1 MLITYIDILFIIAG
15 LIGIAVGFLCQTP
28 VPAPMSP
35 PAASLGEVLLT
46 VLALIPAAVGVNVL
60 VVALTPGMPS
70 MNVLTKTVLLP
81 SIALLFVVWIIAH
94 RTGFAR
100 LTNRIW
106 TGVWVGAAVTAALD
120 IIRLIGFSL
129 GWLPGNNPRMFGVL
143 ILDQMAQGPDDISDF
158 VGSLYHYWIGST
170 LGLTYTLLFGRTRWW
185 GGLIFGGGFVE
196 LGMMTTPPMVIAMA
210 VGYFGLEYGQGW
222 EVLATSVPAHIA
234 FGTVLGLLLE
244 RYTKH
249 EGWILPLV
257 MEVCGRESAIAS
269 KSRSE
274 RFGIK
279 PKGVS
284 PGT

>member
-15 LIGIAVGFLCQTP
+15 LIGIAVGFQRQMQ
-28 VPAPMSP
+28 VPAPVSAP
-35 PAASLGEVLLT
+35 PASLGEVLLT
-46 VLALIPAAVGVNVL
+46 ALALIPAAVGVNVL

-70 MNVLTKTVLLP
+70 MSLLTGTVLLP
-81 SIALLFVVWIIAH
+81 SIALLLIVWVVA
-94 RTGFAR
+94 RRMGFER

-106 TGVWVGAAVTAALD
+106 TGVWVGAAATAALD
-120 IIRLIGFSL
+120 IIRLTGFSL

-143 ILDQMAQGPDDISDF
+143 ILDQMAQGPDDLSDF
-158 VGSLYHYWIGST
+158 VGSLYHYWVGST

-185 GGLIFGGGFVE
+185 GGLVFGGGFVE

-210 VGYFGLEYGQGW
+210 VGYFGLDYGRGW

-234 FGTVLGLLLE
+234 FGTMLGLLIE

-257 MEVCGRESAIAS
+257 IEVSGARVQ
-269 KSRSE
+269 SRA
-274 RFGIK
+274 
-279 PKGVS
+279 
-284 PGT
+284 

>member
-1 MLITYIDILFIIAG
+1 MLITYIDILFVVAGVLAIAT
-15 LIGIAVGFLCQTP
+15 GFLRQRQ
-28 VPAPMSP
+28 VPPPMSP

-70 MNVLTKTVLLP
+70 MNLLTMTVLLP
-81 SIALLFVVWIIAH
+81 SIALLLVVWIAAW
-94 RTGFAR
+94 RMGFER

-106 TGVWVGAAVTAALD
+106 TGIWVGAAATAALD
-120 IIRLIGFSL
+120 IIRLTGFSL

-143 ILDQMAQGPDDISDF
+143 ILDQMAQGPDDLSDF
-158 VGSLYHYWIGST
+158 VGSLYHFWAGAT

-196 LGMMTTPPMVIAMA
+196 LGMMITPPMVIVMG
-210 VGYFGLEYGQGW
+210 VGYFGLKYGRGW

-244 RYTKH
+244 RYTRH
-249 EGWILPLV
+249 QGWILPLM
-257 MEVCGRESAIAS
+257 MEACGRRGAIAL
-269 KSRSE
+269 KSQ
-274 RFGIK
+274 
-279 PKGVS
+279 PQ
-284 PGT
+284 P

>member
-15 LIGIAVGFLCQTP
+15 VLGIAVGFLRRRQ
-28 VPAPMSP
+28 APPPISP
-35 PAASLGEVLLT
+35 PAASWGEAVLT
-46 VLALIPAAVGVNVL
+46 ALALVPAAAGANVL

-70 MNVLTKTVLLP
+70 MNLLTKTVLLP
-81 SIALLFVVWIIAH
+81 SIALLIVVWVAAH
-94 RTGFAR
+94 RMGFER

-106 TGVWVGAAVTAALD
+106 TGIWVGAAATAALD
-120 IIRLIGFSL
+120 IIRLTGFSL

-143 ILDQMAQGPDDISDF
+143 ILDQMAQGPDDLADF
-158 VGSLYHYWIGST
+158 VGSLYHYWVGAT

-210 VGYFGLEYGQGW
+210 VGYFGLKYGRGW

-244 RYTKH
+244 RYTRHK
-249 EGWILPLV
+249 GWIWPLTKDAFTSIGV
-257 MEVCGRESAIAS
+257 QPKI
-269 KSRSE
+269 SR
-274 RFGIK
+274 RAA
-279 PKGVS
+279 
-284 PGT
+284 

>member
-1 MLITYIDILFIIAG
+1 MLITYIDILFIVAG
-15 LIGIAVGFLCQTP
+15 LIGIAIGFLRQMH
-28 VPAPMSP
+28 VPPPISP
-35 PAASLGEVLLT
+35 PAVSFGEVLLIA
-46 VLALIPAAVGVNVL
+46 LALIPAAVGVNVL

-70 MNVLTKTVLLP
+70 MSSLTKTVLLP
-81 SIALLFVVWIIAH
+81 SIVLLLIVWVIAH
-94 RTGFAR
+94 RVGFER

-106 TGVWVGAAVTAALD
+106 TGVWAGAAATAALD
-120 IIRLIGFSL
+120 IIRLTGFSL

-143 ILDQMAQGPDDISDF
+143 ILDQMAHGPDDLSDF
-158 VGSLYHYWIGST
+158 VGSLYHFWVGST

-196 LGMMTTPPMVIAMA
+196 LGMMTTPPMVIAMS
-210 VGYFGLEYGQGW
+210 VGYFGLDYYGRGW

-257 MEVCGRESAIAS
+257 MEVFRREVR
-269 KSRSE
+269 SRLRAVPRSLE
-274 RFGIK
+274 
-279 PKGVS
+279 S
-284 PGT
+284 N